1 MIIVILM
8 MMIIIIVIIIMII
21 IVVVIIAAMIMMMK
35 IILIIAVAIIIN
47 SPFQPGDFSTGST
60 TIFCIIAPPITSSCI
75 LSQFL
80 WYKLKFFSTKNVN
93 FITRLFQT
101 KVGEWSSGLRC
112 CN

>member
-1 MIIVILM
+1 MITLM
-8 MMIIIIVIIIMII
+8 ITITI
-21 IVVVIIAAMIMMMK
+21 IVVVVMMIKM
-35 IILIIAVAIIIN
+35 ILIIAVVIIIIN

-60 TIFCIIAPPITSSCI
+60 TIFCIIAPSITSSCI